1 MVDFFEFWNWEMAK
15 LGNWFCYHHFLFK
28 TLNHTAMTEKE
39 LKLRTRKFAI
49 DVLNFIDEL
58 PNRKSANIIANQ
70 LGRCSSSVAANYRAA
85 CRARSHN
92 EFISKIGIVEEEA
105 DESTFWLDIL
115 PETKNSQTNVIEPLV
130 TEARELTAIFTA
142 ASKTAKSNRINK
154 NRN

>member
-1 MVDFFEFWNWEMAK
+1 MNYQIEKVPTLLPIN
-15 LGNWFCYHHFLFK
+15 LGVVPVRWLLTTGHL
-28 TLNHTAMTEKE
+28 
-39 LKLRTRKFAI
+39 
-49 DVLNFIDEL
+49 
-58 PNRKSANIIANQ
+58 
-70 LGRCSSSVAANYRAA
+70 
-85 CRARSHN
+85 RARSHN

-154 NRN
+154 N